1 MPLKLTN
8 NDAQEVAHKVGVLAD
23 TPDLQEDYALTQEQA
38 DELRDS
44 VPHEG
49 GEWIVPAWGVEAAR
63 GEMADHCEVL
73 ADIAADARSGGF
85 AMRVVLI
92 RFGSNSKRLPF
103 SRCRRTPSADTT
115 GYTGNGCC
123 IEVYGCQRCSL
134 SKSRSIIGTLKK

>member
-1 MPLKLTN
+1 MTIKLTK

-49 GEWIVPAWGVEAAR
+49 GKWIVPAWGSKAVR

-73 ADIAADARSGGF
+73 ADIASDARSGGQTGQSLQISKQ
-85 AMRVVLI
+85 A
-92 RFGSNSKRLPF
+92 KRLHNVF
-103 SRCRRTPSADTT
+103 A
-115 GYTGNGCC
+115 
-123 IEVYGCQRCSL
+123 
-134 SKSRSIIGTLKK
+134 